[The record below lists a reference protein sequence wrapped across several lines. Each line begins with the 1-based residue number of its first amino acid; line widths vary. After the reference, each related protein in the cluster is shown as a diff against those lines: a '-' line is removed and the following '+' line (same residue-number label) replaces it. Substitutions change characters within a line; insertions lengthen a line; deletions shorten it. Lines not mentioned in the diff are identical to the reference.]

1 MTSFD
6 DLKAKALDLAQAG
19 AAKAKELTDIA
30 KLNIANSAEEDT
42 IRKAYI
48 DLGKLYYAER
58 GMAPEGAYVTLCEKI
73 TAAKQRLEENKAK
86 IAEIKR
92 AGNINDDDVAAYT
105 FDCGCSCEDET
116 VEAPAEEP
124 IVVEPLADEKI
135 DDDNI

>member
-48 DLGKLYYAER
+48 DLGKLYYADVR
-58 GMAPEGAYVTLCEKI
+58 
-73 TAAKQRLEENKAK
+73 AA
-86 IAEIKR
+86 
-92 AGNINDDDVAAYT
+92 GFTV
-105 FDCGCSCEDET
+105 DET
-116 VEAPAEEP
+116 
-124 IVVEPLADEKI
+124 I
-135 DDDNI
+135 DDQTASGGRYAVRAFNNGGAMFEMVCQGGNMGIYIGEKYS

>member
-30 KLNIANSAEEDT
+30 KLNIANSSEEDT

-73 TAAKQRLEENKAK
+73 TAAKQRVEENKAK

-92 AGNINDDDVAAYT
+92 AGNIDDDDVAAYVCDC
-105 FDCGCSCEDET
+105 DCGCGCEET
-116 VEAPAEEP
+116 AEEP
-124 IVVEPLADEKI
+124 AAEAPVVVEPLADDKPEE
-135 DDDNI
+135 

>member
-1 MTSFD
+1 MTSFE

-73 TAAKQRLEENKAK
+73 TAAKRRIEENKAK
-86 IAEIKR
+86 IADIKQ
-92 AGNINDDDVAAYT
+92 AGSISDDDVAAYT
-105 FDCGCSCEDET
+105 CDCGCADET

-124 IVVEPLADEKI
+124 IVVEPLADDKPEE
-135 DDDNI
+135 